1 MARPLCPPAAEIA
14 GLRYTPA
21 MESQPGHELPSL
33 EAFCEEEESRIR
45 DLLERIVLLSRR
57 HRKDLEKEMGLGS
70 TGLSKILRGT
80 VRLQFRHI
88 VLILKTLDFDL
99 LDFFELAYAGEP
111 RRGRAEAARPESPAT
126 STQSALL
133 QWARERPRNS

>member
-1 MARPLCPPAAEIA
+1 
-14 GLRYTPA
+14 
-21 MESQPGHELPSL
+21 MESQPGHELSSL

-57 HRKDLEKEMGLGS
+57 HRKDLEREMGLGS

-111 RRGRAEAARPESPAT
+111 RHSREAAGRPESSSGL
-126 STQSALL
+126 STQSVLL